1 MNQEARGRRL
11 DGSLIWTLES
21 CAIVEEPGRP
31 PVIEGTCVD
40 ITDRKRAEEEI
51 EHLAYHDALTG
62 LPNRKCLQ
70 DHMELALAQS
80 QRAGSRLAVLF
91 LDLDRFKLV
100 NDTMG
105 HGVGDEVLRQVAR
118 APARLRAGRRHGR
131 TRRRRRVRPPPREPR
146 EGARGAARP
155 QDPRRGRRSPSSST
169 PTASR

>member
-1 MNQEARGRRL
+1 M
-11 DGSLIWTLES
+11 WTLES
-21 CAIVEEPGRP
+21 CAIIEEPGRE

-70 DHMELALAQS
+70 DHIELALAQA
-80 QRAGSRLAVLF
+80 QRSGSKLAVLF

-105 HGVGDEVLRQVAR
+105 HGVGDEVLRQVG
-118 APARLRAGRRHGR
+118 ARLRGCVRAGDTVARVGGDEFVLLLASVEKEQRR
-131 TRRRRRVRPPPREPR
+131 
-146 EGARGAARP
+146 AARP
-155 QDPRRGRRSPSSST
+155 EDPRRGRRAPRRRDA
-169 PTASR
+169 PPLDDDERRNQPLPG

>member
-1 MNQEARGRRL
+1 M
-11 DGSLIWTLES
+11 
-21 CAIVEEPGRP
+21 
-31 PVIEGTCVD
+31 IEGTCVD

-70 DHMELALAQS
+70 DHMELALAQAR
-80 QRAGSRLAVLF
+80 RAGSRLAVLF

-105 HGVGDEVLRQVAR
+105 HGVGDEVLRQVAV
-118 APARLRAGRRHGR
+118 RLRGCVRAGD
-131 TRRRRRVRPPPREPR
+131 TVARVGGDEFVLLLANLEKEHVAPL
-146 EGARGAARP
+146 ARKILDEVSA
-155 QDPRRGRRSPSSST
+155 PSSSR

>member
-1 MNQEARGRRL
+1 M
-11 DGSLIWTLES
+11 IWALES
-21 CAIVEEPGRP
+21 CAIVEEPGRA

-70 DHMELALAQS
+70 DHMELALAQA
-80 QRAGSRLAVLF
+80 QRSGTKLAVLF

-105 HGVGDEVLRQVAR
+105 HGVGDEVLAPGRR
-118 APARLRAGRRHGR
+118 APARLRARRRHR
-131 TRRRRRVRPPPREPR
+131 RPRRRRRVRAAARERR
-146 EGARGAARP
+146 EGERRVRSPARCSTRS
-155 QDPRRGRRSPSSST
+155 PRPSSSR
-169 PTASR
+169 PTGSR